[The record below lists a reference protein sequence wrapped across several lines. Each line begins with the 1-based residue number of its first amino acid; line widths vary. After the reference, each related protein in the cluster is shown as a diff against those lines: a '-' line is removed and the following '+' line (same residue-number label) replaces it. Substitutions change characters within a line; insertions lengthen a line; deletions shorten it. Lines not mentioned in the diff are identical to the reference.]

1 MTSILI
7 RRRFAAVAVAI
18 LAAGAIFIGSA
29 GDGWS
34 AAKRAKPAPAPG
46 GAAASP
52 GASAPAMDST
62 GVQAPDVQA
71 RQAIAIDFDT
81 GTVLYEKNADQRMTP
96 SSMSKMMTT
105 YLVFK
110 ALKDGRI
117 KLDSMLPV
125 SEKAWRMQGSKMFVM
140 LGTQVKVEDLL
151 RGMIVQSG
159 NDACVVLAE
168 GLAGSESAFAEQENA
183 EAQRMGLTNSHFM
196 DASGWP
202 NSDHYSSARDLA
214 IIARHLIKDFPEY
227 YHYFS
232 EIDFTY
238 GVNDKNIPIKQGN
251 RNPLLYKNLGVDGI
265 KTGHTEDGGYGDTTS
280 AVRNGQR
287 VIVVLNGMASM
298 KARSEESEKMIE
310 WAFRE
315 WGTYKLFA
323 AGDVVDTADVWLGT
337 APSVKLVTKAPVE
350 VTIPRRL
357 RPQMKVTAVYE
368 APIPAPVTVGQSV
381 GNVVVAFPG
390 RDQISVPLVTQ
401 GSADRLGLGGR
412 MSAAFSYLMWGS
424 GKKASDAKVSDAK

>member
-1 MTSILI
+1 MTRILT
-7 RRRFAAVAVAI
+7 RRHLAAAAVAT
-18 LAAGAIFIGSA
+18 LAAGVIVFGFA
-29 GDGWS
+29 GEGWT
-34 AAKRAKPAPAPG
+34 AAKHKSAAKPAPGAT
-46 GAAASP
+46 AAA
-52 GASAPAMDST
+52 PANTPTPAADSG
-62 GVQAPDVQA
+62 GVSAPDVQA

-110 ALKDGRI
+110 ALKEGRI

-140 LGTQVKVEDLL
+140 LGTQVKVEDLV
-151 RGMIVQSG
+151 RGMVVQSG

-202 NSDHYSSARDLA
+202 NPEHYSSARDLA
-214 IIARHLIKDFPEY
+214 TIARNLIKDFPEY

-238 GVNDKNIPIKQGN
+238 GVNDKGIPIKQGN
-251 RNPLLYKNLGVDGI
+251 RNPLLYKNLNVDGI
-265 KTGHTEDGGYGDTTS
+265 KTGHTDDGGYGDTIS
-280 AVRNGQR
+280 ALRNGQR
-287 VIVVLNGMASM
+287 VIIVLNGMASM
-298 KARSEESEKMIE
+298 KARGEESERLLE

-323 AGDVVDTADVWLGT
+323 AGDAVDTADVWLGT
-337 APSVKLVTKAPVE
+337 APTVKLVAKDAVA

-357 RPQMKVTAVYE
+357 RPQMKVTAVYDS
-368 APIPAPVTVGQSV
+368 PIPAPVKAGQSV

-390 RDQISVPLVTQ
+390 RDPINVPLVTA
-401 GSADRLGLGGR
+401 GGADRLGLGGR
-412 MSAAFSYLMWGS
+412 MSAAFNYLVWGS
-424 GKKASDAKVSDAK
+424 GKKVSDAK